1 MEDSIATRLKRL
13 VTNSNEV
20 LEFRLIRDLD
30 DLNSKETVFKP
41 EMTYQVFGDREIIF
55 GYQDLKVQLF
65 YSAGC
70 LETYLGMTYTEK
82 VNAEYEGVEADE
94 VLTKIAAK
102 LAPDV
107 YYSLTNFTNALAK
120 DDTFTPYGKLIHVM
134 IIYIYIIID
143 KGTTRRFEVYKAD
156 MNYKGFREYHQRI
169 QTFLLWYIDAALFID
184 VDDDRWQY
192 FNIFEKY
199 TTSMGISR
207 YATIGFVT
215 VYRYYAYPQ
224 HIRPRIAQFLILPP
238 FRRMGLGTHLLQAIY
253 REYNARNE
261 VKDITVESPSEVFQ
275 RLRNY
280 VDALNCSTL
289 PSFKPERLKKGFDDE
304 MVTEARDKLRINKK
318 QARIVYEILRLRATN
333 VANAEEYRAYR
344 LDVKNRLNI
353 PFKRKQNEEA
363 KIERA
368 LKNEDKGT
376 FTHDNGLPSEEQRKE
391 ILEKEYRLLE
401 DEYKT
406 IIKRLE
412 YATDL

>member
-1 MEDSIATRLKRL
+1 
-13 VTNSNEV
+13 
-20 LEFRLIRDLD
+20 
-30 DLNSKETVFKP
+30 
-41 EMTYQVFGDREIIF
+41 MTYQVFGDREIIF

-102 LAPDV
+102 LAPNV
-107 YYSLTNFTNALAK
+107 HYSLTNFTNALSK
-120 DDTFTPYGKLIHVM
+120 DDTFTPHGKLIHSFSLN
-134 IIYIYIIID
+134 D

-156 MNYKGFREYHQRI
+156 MNYKGFKEYHQRI

-184 VDDDRWQY
+184 IDDDRWQY

-199 TTSMGISR
+199 TTSVGTSR
-207 YATIGFVT
+207 YATIGFAT

-253 REYNARNE
+253 REYIARNE
-261 VKDITVESPSEVFQ
+261 VKDITVESPSDVFQ

-289 PSFKPERLKKGFDDE
+289 PSFKPEHLKKGFDTE
-304 MVTEARDKLRINKK
+304 MVIEAREKLRINKK

-368 LKNEDKGT
+368 LRSEDKRT
-376 FTHDNGLPSEEQRKE
+376 YTSDNGLPSEEQRKE
-391 ILEKEYRLLE
+391 ILEKEYRILE

>member
-1 MEDSIATRLKRL
+1 MEDSITARLKRL

-65 YSAGC
+65 YSAGY

-107 YYSLTNFTNALAK
+107 HYSLTNFTNALSK
-120 DDTFTPYGKLIHVM
+120 DDMFTPYGKLIHSFSLN
-134 IIYIYIIID
+134 D
-143 KGTTRRFEVYKAD
+143 EGTTRRFEVYKAD

-184 VDDDRWQY
+184 IDDDRWQY

-199 TTSMGISR
+199 TTSVGTSR
-207 YATIGFVT
+207 YATIGFAT

-238 FRRMGLGTHLLQAIY
+238 FRRMGLGTHMLQAIY
-253 REYNARNE
+253 REYIARNE
-261 VKDITVESPSEVFQ
+261 VKDITVESPSDVFQ

-289 PSFKPERLKKGFDDE
+289 PSFKPEHLKKGFDEE
-304 MVTEARDKLRINKK
+304 MVIEARDKLRINKK

-333 VANAEEYRAYR
+333 VANVEEYRAYR

-368 LKNEDKGT
+368 LRNEDKRT
-376 FTHDNGLPSEEQRKE
+376 YTSDNGLPSEEQRKE
-391 ILEKEYRLLE
+391 ILEKEYRFLE

-406 IIKRLE
+406 VIKRLE

>member
-70 LETYLGMTYTEK
+70 LETYLGMTYAEK

-107 YYSLTNFTNALAK
+107 HYSLTNFINALVK
-120 DDTFTPYGKLIHVM
+120 DDTFTPYGKLIHSFSLN
-134 IIYIYIIID
+134 D
-143 KGTTRRFEVYKAD
+143 KGTTRRFEIYKSD

-199 TTSMGISR
+199 TTSMGITR

-224 HIRPRIAQFLILPP
+224 HIRPRIAQFLILPL

-253 REYNARNE
+253 REYNSRNE

-289 PSFKPERLKKGFDDE
+289 PSFKPERLKKGFDNE
-304 MVTEARDKLRINKK
+304 MITEARDKFRINKK

-391 ILEKEYRLLE
+391 ILENEYRLLE

-412 YATDL
+412 YATDV